1 LTIHFQQTFYRQ
13 VAIAILS
20 IPEPENLFL
29 HLLREMR
36 EESRRLGAGV
46 DGVGAKVDG
55 LGADLR
61 SDLHSLRAD
70 VASDLLSL
78 DKRVN
83 DQFVTLRR
91 SVTEYHSTTIGHGM
105 L

>member
-1 LTIHFQQTFYRQ
+1 M
-13 VAIAILS
+13 
-20 IPEPENLFL
+20 
-29 HLLREMR
+29 REESR

-61 SDLHSLRAD
+61 SELHSLRAD
-70 VASDLLSL
+70 VASDLLNL
-78 DKRVN
+78 EKRVN

-91 SVTEYHSTTIGHGM
+91 SVMEYHSTTIGHGM
-105 L
+105 LYSELEERIRRIEQRLDLSPSEQH